1 MTRVVEEVS
10 TAYLIQDKPPNNPR
24 GYKRSAA
31 GLVPE
36 DWVETVIGEL
46 NPFVTSGS
54 RGWASY
60 YSEVGD
66 LFVRI
71 TNLNRGEI
79 NLDLQ
84 DSKFVLLPSDSTE
97 GLRTGLNIGDLLISI
112 TADIGLIGYVDENL
126 PFPAYINQH
135 LALVRLN
142 GRKVD
147 SRFIAYFLTSSA
159 IQALFRGM
167 TDQGAK
173 AGLGLDSVRSL
184 PIVLPPYRE
193 QRSISEAIGDV
204 DLLILH
210 LEKLIVKK
218 QAIKAATIQQLLT
231 GRTRLPQFALRT
243 DGSPKRY
250 KSSEL
255 GDIPE
260 DWEVKPLSEV
270 CSLKSGQSI
279 TADSI
284 SDEGGYPC
292 YGGNGLRGFADNPT
306 HSGRYVLVGRQG
318 ALCGNVNY
326 IEGDFFASEHALV
339 ATGKN
344 SVDMKWLA
352 LVLERMNLNQYSES
366 SAQPGLSAIKLKV
379 LPVLV
384 PPLGEQQAI
393 ALLIRKLVFELSSLS
408 NRLAKT
414 RQLKQGMMQQLLTG
428 KIRLVKPSTVSAS

>member
-1 MTRVVEEVS
+1 MNRVVEEVS
-10 TAYLIQDKPPNNPR
+10 AAYLVETVEGDVPA
-24 GYKRSAA
+24 GYKKTEV
-31 GLVPE
+31 GVIPE
-36 DWVETVIGEL
+36 DWSFGALGQIGKFKNGINKSADDFGFGFPFVNLMDVFRRPTIDGTTSLDLINSTDLDRTEYSLFKGDVLFIRSSVKPSGVGLTTVIQDDL
-46 NPFVTSGS
+46 KNTVFSGFLIRFRCGGALIADFMRHCFAES
-54 RGWASY
+54 SFRQRVIAGSTVSAN
-60 YSEVGD
+60 
-66 LFVRI
+66 
-71 TNLNRGEI
+71 TN
-79 NLDLQ
+79 
-84 DSKFVLLPSDSTE
+84 
-97 GLRTGLNIGDLLISI
+97 
-112 TADIGLIGYVDENL
+112 
-126 PFPAYINQH
+126 INQDNLKRIA
-135 LALVRLN
+135 LAWPSTIEEQIVISTALSN
-142 GRKVD
+142 VD
-147 SRFIAYFLTSSA
+147 
-159 IQALFRGM
+159 M
-167 TDQGAK
+167 
-173 AGLGLDSVRSL
+173 
-184 PIVLPPYRE
+184 
-193 QRSISEAIGDV
+193 
-204 DLLILH
+204 LIFE
-210 LEKLIVKK
+210 LEKLIAKK
-218 QAIKAATIQQLLT
+218 QAIKAATMQQLLT
-231 GRTRLPQFALRT
+231 GRTRLPQFALRE
-243 DGSPKRY
+243 DGSPKGF
-250 KSSEL
+250 KNSEL
-255 GDIPE
+255 GDIPQ

-292 YGGNGLRGFADNPT
+292 YGGNGLRGFADKPT